1 MKRFIGMALALFL
14 SVGVTDASAQSFLR
28 KLGKT
33 VNDVSREV
41 NKHVNK
47 GTKNTSGT
55 SKQQQKK
62 SQTQEAASS
71 NQSFEEQNE
80 RHLRILEEK
89 GEIIRPVV
97 VENPPKDQAPVTGK
111 TNGHEWIDLGL
122 PSGTRWATCNIGAT
136 TPSAP
141 GGLYAWGETVTKTSY
156 MPDNSKTHGKDM
168 DDISGNAT
176 YDVATAKWGKGWRM
190 PTKEEFDEL
199 VRYCPFPQYVKKNG
213 RLGQEFTNTKNKR
226 TLFLPATGHKEY
238 GSKHENATVCGN
250 YWTSTPQKDSYKNGA
265 HEYHYGA
272 ALGEMGVGERSSGF
286 AVRAVI
292 DNDAMITVPSQGQA
306 DGHQW
311 VDLGLP
317 SGIKWA
323 ACNVGAKS
331 SEELGHTFQWA
342 CIAPE
347 IPDVSHRAESY
358 GKWMSGIG
366 GSAQYDA
373 AASMWGGAWRMP
385 TKVDIQE
392 LMDNCTWEYTTLG
405 RVTGC
410 KAISKING
418 NYIFFP
424 FGYNDTMASYW
435 TSIPMNSKSLGNY
448 DAYALF
454 MSKDMINICTKG
466 RNTDHPIR
474 PVMK

>member
-14 SVGVTDASAQSFLR
+14 SVGVTDASAQSFLK

-62 SQTQEAASS
+62 PQTQEAASS

-122 PSGTRWATCNIGAT
+122 PSG
-136 TPSAP
+136 
-141 GGLYAWGETVTKTSY
+141 
-156 MPDNSKTHGKDM
+156 
-168 DDISGNAT
+168 
-176 YDVATAKWGKGWRM
+176 
-190 PTKEEFDEL
+190 
-199 VRYCPFPQYVKKNG
+199 
-213 RLGQEFTNTKNKR
+213 
-226 TLFLPATGHKEY
+226 
-238 GSKHENATVCGN
+238 
-250 YWTSTPQKDSYKNGA
+250 
-265 HEYHYGA
+265 
-272 ALGEMGVGERSSGF
+272 
-286 AVRAVI
+286 
-292 DNDAMITVPSQGQA
+292 
-306 DGHQW
+306 
-311 VDLGLP
+311 
-317 SGIKWA
+317 IKWA

-331 SEELGHTFQWA
+331 SEELGHTFKWA

-424 FGYNDTMASYW
+424 FGNNNTMESYW
-435 TSIPMNSKSLGNY
+435 TSIPLNSKSSGNY

-454 MSKDMINICTKG
+454 MSKDMIKNATQG
-466 RNTDHPIR
+466 RNTGHPIR

>member
-14 SVGVTDASAQSFLR
+14 SVGVTDASAQSFLK

-62 SQTQEAASS
+62 PQTQEAASS

-122 PSGTRWATCNIGAT
+122 PSG
-136 TPSAP
+136 
-141 GGLYAWGETVTKTSY
+141 
-156 MPDNSKTHGKDM
+156 
-168 DDISGNAT
+168 
-176 YDVATAKWGKGWRM
+176 
-190 PTKEEFDEL
+190 
-199 VRYCPFPQYVKKNG
+199 
-213 RLGQEFTNTKNKR
+213 
-226 TLFLPATGHKEY
+226 
-238 GSKHENATVCGN
+238 
-250 YWTSTPQKDSYKNGA
+250 
-265 HEYHYGA
+265 
-272 ALGEMGVGERSSGF
+272 
-286 AVRAVI
+286 
-292 DNDAMITVPSQGQA
+292 
-306 DGHQW
+306 
-311 VDLGLP
+311 
-317 SGIKWA
+317 IKWA

-331 SEELGHTFQWA
+331 SEELGHTFKWA

-347 IPDVSHRAESY
+347 IPDVSHRADSY

-424 FGYNDTMASYW
+424 IQFYQDLARYW
-435 TSIPMNSKSLGNY
+435 SSTPSAYQGNYESQSLTIYKESISINSKMRGDY
-448 DAYALF
+448 Y
-454 MSKDMINICTKG
+454 
-466 RNTDHPIR
+466 PIR
-474 PVMK
+474 PVIK

>member
-1 MKRFIGMALALFL
+1 
-14 SVGVTDASAQSFLR
+14 
-28 KLGKT
+28 
-33 VNDVSREV
+33 
-41 NKHVNK
+41 
-47 GTKNTSGT
+47 
-55 SKQQQKK
+55 
-62 SQTQEAASS
+62 
-71 NQSFEEQNE
+71 
-80 RHLRILEEK
+80 
-89 GEIIRPVV
+89 
-97 VENPPKDQAPVTGK
+97 
-111 TNGHEWIDLGL
+111 
-122 PSGTRWATCNIGAT
+122 
-136 TPSAP
+136 
-141 GGLYAWGETVTKTSY
+141 

-213 RLGQEFTNTKNKR
+213 RLGQEFTNDKNKR

-424 FGYNDTMASYW
+424 FGDNDTMASYW

>member
-1 MKRFIGMALALFL
+1 MKRFLGMALALFL

-71 NQSFEEQNE
+71 NQSFEEQKE

-122 PSGTRWATCNIGAT
+122 PSGTRWATCNIGAA

-199 VRYCPFPQYVKKNG
+199 VRYCPFPQYVKKN
-213 RLGQEFTNTKNKR
+213 
-226 TLFLPATGHKEY
+226 
-238 GSKHENATVCGN
+238 
-250 YWTSTPQKDSYKNGA
+250 
-265 HEYHYGA
+265 
-272 ALGEMGVGERSSGF
+272 
-286 AVRAVI
+286 
-292 DNDAMITVPSQGQA
+292 
-306 DGHQW
+306 
-311 VDLGLP
+311 
-317 SGIKWA
+317 
-323 ACNVGAKS
+323 
-331 SEELGHTFQWA
+331 
-342 CIAPE
+342 
-347 IPDVSHRAESY
+347 
-358 GKWMSGIG
+358 
-366 GSAQYDA
+366 
-373 AASMWGGAWRMP
+373 
-385 TKVDIQE
+385 
-392 LMDNCTWEYTTLG
+392 
-405 RVTGC
+405 
-410 KAISKING
+410 
-418 NYIFFP
+418 
-424 FGYNDTMASYW
+424 
-435 TSIPMNSKSLGNY
+435 
-448 DAYALF
+448 
-454 MSKDMINICTKG
+454 
-466 RNTDHPIR
+466 
-474 PVMK
+474 